1 MSIHRHRCV
10 RQAGFTIAEFMVA
23 MALGLAVLL
32 AAGSL
37 LIGAMRAHAALLE
50 AAEMDDAGRYA
61 LDALARAVHL
71 AGHVDWA
78 AHPVID
84 PALPAAIAG
93 LDASSLT
100 HAGAGIDAPLP
111 ATVNGSDVLAL
122 RFAGTGAAP
131 DGDGGTLDCAGFPVH
146 RDQEGWSIFYVA
158 RNAQGDAELRC
169 KYRGAGSWSS
179 DAVAGHV
186 DSFQVLY
193 GLDTDG
199 DGAPNRY
206 VNASAIRAFDAA
218 LVLAGSTPG
227 ERDADLRTR
236 SHWKHVAS
244 VRVGLLLHGPRQ
256 APAVGAGLVHWL
268 FGPGYDGA
276 LAAADAGVR
285 LAAVDL
291 DRGGEARMRK
301 VYGAVIGVPIAV
313 PIAVPL
319 AVPVAPPSVP
329 PSAPP
334 VAAR

>member
-1 MSIHRHRCV
+1 MRIHRHRRV

-37 LIGAMRAHAALLE
+37 LIGATRAHAALLE

-61 LDALARAVHL
+61 LDALGRAVHL
-71 AGHVDWA
+71 AGYIDWA

-93 LDASSLT
+93 LDAASLT

-111 ATVNGSDVLAL
+111 AAVNGSDVLAL
-122 RFAGTGAAP
+122 RFAGTGAP
-131 DGDGGTLDCAGFPVH
+131 PNGDGSTLDCAGFPVH
-146 RDQEGWSIFYVA
+146 RAQEGWSIFYVA

-206 VNASAIRAFDAA
+206 VNASAIRALDAA
-218 LVLAGSTPG
+218 LVPAGSTPG
-227 ERDADLRTR
+227 ERDADLPTR

-256 APAVGAGLVHWL
+256 APGVGAGLVHWL

-276 LAAADAGVR
+276 LAAADPGVR
-285 LAAVDL
+285 LTAAEL
-291 DRGGEARMRK
+291 DRGGDARMRK

-313 PIAVPL
+313 PVLSAT
-319 AVPVAPPSVP
+319 APPVVP

-334 VAAR
+334 VAAP

>member
-1 MSIHRHRCV
+1 MSIHRYGFV
-10 RQAGFTIAEFMVA
+10 RQSGFTIAEFMVA

-32 AAGSL
+32 VAGSL
-37 LIGAMRAHAALLE
+37 LIGATRAHAALLE

-78 AHPVID
+78 AHPVLD

-93 LDASSLT
+93 LDAASLT
-100 HAGAGIDAPLP
+100 YAGAGIDAPLP
-111 ATVNGSDVLAL
+111 AAVNGSDVLAL
-122 RFAGTGAAP
+122 RFAGTGAP
-131 DGDGGTLDCAGFPVH
+131 PNGDGGTLDCAGFPVH

-169 KYRGAGSWSS
+169 KYRGAGNWSS

-206 VNASAIRAFDAA
+206 VNASAIRALDAA
-218 LVLAGSTPG
+218 LVLVGSTPG

-256 APAVGAGLVHWL
+256 APGAGLVHWL

-276 LAAADAGVR
+276 LAAADPGVR
-285 LAAVDL
+285 LAAAEL

-301 VYGAVIGVPIAV
+301 VYGAVIAV
-313 PIAVPL
+313 PIAVPVGVPGAL
-319 AVPVAPPSVP
+319 PVAPPSVP